1 MSKKPTL
8 ELNQADVDM
17 TRQAEPMNG
26 SVFVNGM
33 RLKIRK
39 PRNVA
44 QLRLVSI
51 VGAEDAKNQVYMSL
65 VGPLLW
71 IESID
76 DEPIGM
82 LVSKRELEALFER
95 VGDDGLTAILEHI
108 GKELAPDRDALESE
122 AKN

>member
-8 ELNQADVDM
+8 ELNQVDVDM
-17 TRQAEPMNG
+17 TKPIESLDG

-39 PRNVA
+39 PRNVS

-51 VGAEDAKNQVYMSL
+51 VGAEDARNQVYMSL
-65 VGPLLW
+65 VSPLLW
-71 IESID
+71 IESVD
-76 DEPIGM
+76 DEPVGM
-82 LVSKRELEALFER
+82 FVSKRELEALFER
-95 VGDDGLTAILEHI
+95 IGDDGLTAIIEHI
-108 GKELAPDRDALESE
+108 SEQLQPDSKALESE